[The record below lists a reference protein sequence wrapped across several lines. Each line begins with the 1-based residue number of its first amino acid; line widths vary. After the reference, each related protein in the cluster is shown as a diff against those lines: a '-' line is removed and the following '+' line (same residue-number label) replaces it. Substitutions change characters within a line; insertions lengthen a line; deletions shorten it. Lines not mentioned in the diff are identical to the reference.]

1 MKKKILAI
9 QADPLSSINIKT
21 DTTFLLAL
29 EAQKLSFKIYW
40 YETKNL
46 SYENGKVYVD
56 AKEVIFFKNKKK
68 YYEKIIRYDKKNKF
82 FVIDNE
88 IISPN
93 NTLKKNINSI
103 YKFNKLKDKSI
114 IEISPSGEECLK
126 KLSSVLLK
134 YNGLL
139 ILIDYGSF
147 VNKGHSTIQSV
158 KNHKKTNLFENIG
171 EQDITYM
178 IDFSYYKR
186 LFESL
191 TLKAYGP
198 FTQKDFLKSIGI
210 NELKDKLIKKTP
222 ENKTANIES
231 GLKRLIDNNEMG
243 NLFKVLIV
251 SSEKL
256 ENYEK

>member
-1 MKKKILAI
+1 M
-9 QADPLSSINIKT
+9 S
-21 DTTFLLAL
+21 
-29 EAQKLSFKIYW
+29 
-40 YETKNL
+40 
-46 SYENGKVYVD
+46 
-56 AKEVIFFKNKKK
+56 
-68 YYEKIIRYDKKNKF
+68 KF

-114 IEISPSGEECLK
+114 IEISPSGEEYLK

-191 TLKAYGP
+191 TLKVYGP

-243 NLFKVLIV
+243 KLFKVLIV